1 MAEETTGQETTG
13 QETEQPQAG
22 EPVSARN
29 AQPTGAEPGQQTEA
43 ARTFSQTDV
52 DRIVAERIERERRK
66 GEEQARK
73 ATEAA
78 ERKAAEEQGKFQE
91 LYQKAQAD
99 LERLAAEKRGLE
111 LAALRRDVAAKFQL
125 PDGLAKRLQGE
136 TVEELERDAQDL
148 LAAIPKPAAPN
159 INAGN
164 APARVNGNVYGGLS
178 EKEFAARFGVRADLL
193 GK

>member
-1 MAEETTGQETTG
+1 MADEVVQPTAEA
-13 QETEQPQAG
+13 EQQPPA
-22 EPVSARN
+22 VA
-29 AQPTGAEPGQQTEA
+29 PTGAEPGQQTEA
-43 ARTFSQTDV
+43 ARTFTQADV
-52 DRIVAERIERERRK
+52 DRIVAERLER
-66 GEEQARK
+66 
-73 ATEAA
+73 A
-78 ERKAAEEQGKFQE
+78 ERKAADKAEKARQDAEAQVLKEQGKFQE

-99 LERLAAEKRGLE
+99 LERLAAEKRSLE

-136 TVEELERDAQDL
+136 TTEELERDAQDL
-148 LAAIPKPAAPN
+148 LAAIPKPAAPD

>member
-1 MAEETTGQETTG
+1 MADEVVQPTAEA
-13 QETEQPQAG
+13 EQQPPA
-22 EPVSARN
+22 VA
-29 AQPTGAEPGQQTEA
+29 PTGAEPGQQTEA

-99 LERLAAEKRGLE
+99 LERLAAEKRSLE

-125 PDGLAKRLQGE
+125 PDSLAKRLQGE

-148 LAAIPKPAAPN
+148 LAAIPKPAAPD